1 MLNDVLNST
10 RLKPLCSSQLVFTP
24 MDPDIAPVSPG
35 GCSGHDPVLAPGSPA
50 ARKRKPRRL
59 REEGAVGVAIMIRR
73 HDSICGSAASRGKIH
88 HRRPWPRIDQVA
100 LGINSGTWL
109 ARVGASSIAR
119 RYSLWIRGIPV
130 LGNGSRRR
138 VPCCPCLESHLAL
151 ERPSMQTIQ
160 KKKQKMGKSR
170 NQDLKKKRLRKS
182 KNPQVGVL
190 PLGKSCERISWNH
203 RTSTPHRSETNGFAE
218 RAVRRVTERTS
229 AVLLK
234 SGLNEQMV
242 G

>member
-1 MLNDVLNST
+1 MLTTALRPSSNCKLCTPSSVTQSPPFLLVASTSTHLRPVRAGLFWLNDMLSST
-10 RLKPLCSSQLVFTP
+10 RLKPFCSSQLVFTS

-59 REEGAVGVAIMIRR
+59 HEEGAVGVATMIGR
-73 HDSICGSAASRGKIH
+73 HDSICGSAAWRGKIR

-100 LGINSGTWL
+100 LGINRRWQERGAWL
-109 ARVGASSIAR
+109 ALVGASSIAS

-160 KKKQKMGKSR
+160 KNQKKLQQPQPG
-170 NQDLKKKRLRKS
+170 LK
-182 KNPQVGVL
+182 Q
-190 PLGKSCERISWNH
+190 
-203 RTSTPHRSETNGFAE
+203 
-218 RAVRRVTERTS
+218 
-229 AVLLK
+229 
-234 SGLNEQMV
+234 SGPEK
-242 G
+242 